1 MSIRYCV
8 RFTAKPGCGQAFVDE
23 LKNSGTWDT
32 FAKDDGCISYEF
44 FISAKDP
51 DIVILM
57 EEWESVEKEAAHGKL
72 PHMQMLW
79 DIKAKYITATEKHRC
94 DFF

>member
-8 RFTAKPGCGQAFVDE
+8 EYSCKPGCAKAFVDE
-23 LKNSGTWDT
+23 LRSSGAWET
-32 FAKDDGCISYEF
+32 FSHDDGCISYEYF
-44 FISAKDP
+44 FSAADP
-51 DIVILM
+51 DKVILM

-72 PHMQMLW
+72 PHMQLLW
-79 DIKAKYITATEKHRC
+79 DIKPKYVDATVKHRC